1 MKTKS
6 FVFNSEAELMV
17 FMVYWRENLEEVVS
31 LLGKILEAGQILQ
44 LEGERERDRKRD
56 PNQNL
61 LLQSVY

>member
-6 FVFNSEAELMV
+6 FVFNGEAELMV

>member
-1 MKTKS
+1 
-6 FVFNSEAELMV
+6 MV

-61 LLQSVY
+61 LLQSVYWNPVLFC

>member
-1 MKTKS
+1 
-6 FVFNSEAELMV
+6 MV